1 MPDSVRDCAALM
13 KELRG
18 FQGGLADTSTL
29 IYLERLSLL
38 ECVIDAYRIGI
49 IPQVAQEY
57 RAMPS
62 GAVPLASTGSDPADL
77 ALCRVAKSLNQ
88 PVLSEDKKV
97 LRAARAQG
105 LPHYNTLMIV
115 LAMCLQGRMD
125 IAAFAGVR
133 EQLLQFAHYS
143 RQVIAAGDALFAAMQ
158 DAAHQR

>member
-1 MPDSVRDCAALM
+1 M

-38 ECVIDAYRIGI
+38 ESVVDAYRIGI
-49 IPQVAQEY
+49 IPQVAREY
-57 RAMPS
+57 RTMPP

-77 ALCRVAKSLNQ
+77 ALCRVAKSLNL

-105 LPHYNTLMIV
+105 LLHYNTLMIV
-115 LAMCLQGRMD
+115 LILCVQERMD
-125 IAAFAGVR
+125 LAAFAGIR
-133 EQLLQFAHYS
+133 GRLLQFAHYS
-143 RQVIAAGDALFAAMQ
+143 GQVVAAGDVLFAARQ
-158 DAAHQR
+158 EAAGH